1 MVGSQIVLH
10 SIIYSR
16 LQHHHCNSKVGTITI
31 AIIIVLMIIQELQRR
46 AAQLAQSP
54 PLVRVS
60 GLVGLLRRHL
70 FPIVISIVIIII
82 SIIIISIII
91 IINLMIIL
99 GAHFLLA
106 LTHS

>member
-1 MVGSQIVLH
+1 MHSFFLH
-10 SIIYSR
+10 
-16 LQHHHCNSKVGTITI
+16 LITFTKCSNI
-31 AIIIVLMIIQELQRR
+31 EHTKNLIIIII
-46 AAQLAQSP
+46 
-54 PLVRVS
+54 
-60 GLVGLLRRHL
+60 
-70 FPIVISIVIIII
+70 IIII